1 VAVESTRTNKDFVVK
16 QGLKVATGVTFPDN
30 SVQTTAFTGSA
41 ITVGSSFPG
50 SPSNGAMHLDTST
63 SKIYYYYNSQWNALA
78 NYDDTQTVI
87 DHTHST
93 GIDEGGFLKD
103 TYQYNGN
110 GVTLPAF
117 IWETLDGGTPATTS
131 FASIIDGGAAA

>member
-1 VAVESTRTNKDFVVK
+1 MATNNKDFVVK

-50 SPSNGAMHLDTST
+50 SPSSGAMHLDTNT
-63 SKIYYYYNSQWNALA
+63 SKIYYYYSSQWNALA

-87 DHTHST
+87 DHNHNA
-93 GIDEGGFLKD
+93 DGFLQD
-103 TYQYNGN
+103 TYPYDGN
-110 GVTLPAF
+110 GVNLPAF
-117 IWETLDGGTPATTS
+117 IWKTLDGGTPATTS
-131 FASIIDGGAAA
+131 FALVIDGGTAE